1 MSNVNSAARESSQT
15 YAWYVVGVLMVAY
28 TFSFIDRQIL
38 SLMVGPIKADLG
50 ISDTQIGLL
59 QGLAFAIFYTALG
72 FPIGRMADR
81 RSRRGIIAWGIFVW
95 SLMTAACGLAKSY
108 ATLFLARMGVGVGE
122 AALSPAAYSMIA
134 DYFPKERLGTA
145 ISLYA
150 TGIFFGASLALIVGG
165 AVVEAVM
172 HQPTMTLPVV
182 GEVFSWQA
190 TFFIVGL
197 PGILVALL
205 MITVREPARRG
216 AIAVGDGVAKHV
228 PLKEVWRFGRT
239 RWRTYLG
246 HNIGFGLMS
255 LVGYAL
261 LGWVPEYLIRIWGWS
276 RFDAG
281 LWFGLVVLVAGVP
294 GIVTGGWLADRY
306 QASGRGD
313 GAIRAGLIGSIGLL
327 PFAIG
332 AFLCGNPWLA
342 LVLLGVTFFFQA
354 MTQGVAP
361 AALQLVTPNQMRAQ
375 MSALWIFC
383 ANLIGLGIGPV
394 VVGLFTDR
402 VFADEMMLGYSL
414 AATIAVAT
422 PISIIVLA
430 LTLKH
435 FRHGTAEADAW
446 AAG

>member
-1 MSNVNSAARESSQT
+1 MSSANPAVREPSQT
-15 YAWYVVGVLMVAY
+15 YAWYVVGVLMIAY

-72 FPIGRMADR
+72 FPIGRLADR
-81 RSRRGIIAWGIFVW
+81 HSRRGIIAWGILIW
-95 SLMTAACGLAKSY
+95 SLMTAVCGLAKSY
-108 ATLFLARMGVGVGE
+108 TTLFLARMGVGVGE
-122 AALSPAAYSMIA
+122 AALSPSAYSMIA
-134 DYFPKERLGTA
+134 DYFPKEKLGTA
-145 ISLYA
+145 ISFYA
-150 TGIFFGASLALIVGG
+150 TGIFIGASLALVVGG

-172 HQPTMTLPVV
+172 HQPTMMLPLV

-197 PGILVALL
+197 PGVLVAAL
-205 MITVREPARRG
+205 MLTVREPARRDV
-216 AIAVGDGVAKHV
+216 IASDDGTVQHV
-228 PLKEVWRFGRT
+228 PLGDVWRFGKA

-246 HNIGFGLMS
+246 HNVGFGLMS

-281 LWFGLVVLVAGVP
+281 LWFGIVVLVSGVP
-294 GIVTGGWLADRY
+294 GIVFGGWLADRFR
-306 QASGRGD
+306 ASGRGD
-313 GAIRAGLIGSIGLL
+313 GAIRAGLIGTIGLL
-327 PFAIG
+327 PFAVG

-402 VFADEMMLGYSL
+402 VFADEMMLGSSL

-422 PISIIVLA
+422 PVSILVLA
-430 LTLKH
+430 LTMKP
-435 FRHGTAEADAW
+435 FRQGSEEAEAW
-446 AAG
+446 G